1 LVGLLHFLSGSEDEA
16 LAAVCLCEEHLSPKP
31 VHKKTTPLR
40 GPYQHRCSTNSTVGT
55 QLPRIGDQG
64 VSAVLAMPPGN
75 LQPHKRFADIGYFSI
90 NETALRQSQLP
101 ERIYDP
107 AKKKNRMRPPKWS

>member
-1 LVGLLHFLSGSEDEA
+1 
-16 LAAVCLCEEHLSPKP
+16 
-31 VHKKTTPLR
+31 
-40 GPYQHRCSTNSTVGT
+40 
-55 QLPRIGDQG
+55 